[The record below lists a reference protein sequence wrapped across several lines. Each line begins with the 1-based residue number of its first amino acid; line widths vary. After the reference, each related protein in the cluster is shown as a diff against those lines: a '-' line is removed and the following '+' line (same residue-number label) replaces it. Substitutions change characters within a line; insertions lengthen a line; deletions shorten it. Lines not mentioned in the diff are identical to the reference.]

1 MDQGTYYLAAGV
13 TRGESCSW
21 ADWRKPGRYPAA
33 RAWAGSGRA
42 AEGGAWVLVDS
53 GPFTEAYSEPDI
65 TLFPRIKLGGLLS
78 FLKWSLSF
86 PPSLLDTSFSL
97 GY

>member
-1 MDQGTYYLAAGV
+1 MDQGTYNLAAGV

-21 ADWRKPGRYPAA
+21 ADWRKPGRCPAA
-33 RAWAGSGRA
+33 CAWAGSGCA

-53 GPFTEAYSEPDI
+53 GPFTETYSEPDI
-65 TLFPRIKLGGLLS
+65 TLFPRINLGGHWS

-86 PPSLLDTSFSL
+86 PPSLLATLCSL